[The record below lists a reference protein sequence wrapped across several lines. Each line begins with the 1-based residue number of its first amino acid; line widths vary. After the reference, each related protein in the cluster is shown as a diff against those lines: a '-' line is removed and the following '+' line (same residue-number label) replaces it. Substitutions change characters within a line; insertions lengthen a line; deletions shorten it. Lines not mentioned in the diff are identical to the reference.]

1 MKNKMS
7 VDLINRSFIKLIA
20 LVHLSVLVNSQTDP
34 TKEFCADLSPSI
46 MSKNSSFF
54 SLAYYFV
61 RGTKTTVRICKSNYI
76 MIDCDG

>member
-20 LVHLSVLVNSQTDP
+20 FFHFSVMVKSQIDLSE
-34 TKEFCADLSPSI
+34 EFCPDPYDSL

-54 SLAYYFV
+54 SLAYYIV
-61 RGTKTTVRICKSNYI
+61 RGTKTTVRTLSIH
-76 MIDCDG
+76 